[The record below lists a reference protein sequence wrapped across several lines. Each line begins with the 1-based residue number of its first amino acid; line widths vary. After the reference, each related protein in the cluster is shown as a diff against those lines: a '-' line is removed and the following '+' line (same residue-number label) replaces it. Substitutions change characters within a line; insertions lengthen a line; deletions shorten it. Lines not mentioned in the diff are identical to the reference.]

1 MKKKLALILAMLLIV
16 TLFAAC
22 GGGGKT
28 TTTAP
33 PTGQTG
39 DDIGGDEIP
48 DETEKP
54 DSPYNF
60 AVGNYE
66 VDERGFPTGSYEYT
80 LPLSTVEDEVFTYWM
95 TCYTPQF
102 IPEEGFGEMPYQ
114 RHTREKTG
122 VNIEYQ
128 VINSQAMMENFSVM
142 INSDDLSDLISGF
155 RFYWSGPPKSAI
167 EDAYIVNLI
176 DYRDYMPNYMY
187 QAVRF
192 DDIDVYNTIFYD
204 EETILAFYTMIE
216 EPMPGMNYC
225 ARADWLRKLD
235 MDPDDIITYDDVHEM
250 LTRFKNELDV
260 KWPMEI
266 FKTVE
271 PTAAMI
277 FAGYDTAMFVSD
289 QALPTIKIVDGVPTF
304 TLTQQEDYEALVLIK
319 SWLEEGLIDPAW
331 TSVSTNQ
338 DITPQILNGETGYVA
353 FNPGEIK
360 GFEDAASDPDAE
372 WAALKKVRKYEGQA
386 FKLGSKLGHFSYGSN
401 SISATCENIP
411 LLVTYCDY
419 FYSPEGSFSSSYGVQ
434 GHTWDYNEDGEIR
447 LTDFVLR
454 NPDGLGVAWVM
465 IMNALN
471 SFVDPGIEW
480 HTRNYA
486 YDGGERLLNM
496 MKVTWAEP
504 NYSGEYDWPTSLKF
518 TDEQSEEL
526 NKVQADVVTYIGE
539 NFLSFVDG
547 SKPLSEWDTYVAEA
561 KAIGLDACQAIFQ
574 EAYDAFIAKHG
585 DF

>member
-22 GGGGKT
+22 GGGKT
-28 TTTAP
+28 ETTSP

-39 DDIGGDEIP
+39 DDIGGDETP
-48 DETEKP
+48 DETKKP
-54 DSPYNF
+54 DSPYNY
-60 AVGNYE
+60 AIGDYD
-66 VDERGFPTGSYEYT
+66 VDESGFPTGSYEYT

-114 RHTREKTG
+114 AHIREKTG

-128 VINSQAMMENFSVM
+128 VINSQAMIENFSVM
-142 INSDDLSDLISGF
+142 INSDDLSDMISGF
-155 RFYWSGPPKSAI
+155 MFYWSGSPKSAV
-167 EDAYIVNLI
+167 EDGYTVNLL

-204 EETILAFYTMIE
+204 EETILAFATMLE
-216 EPMPGMNYC
+216 DPMPGMNYC
-225 ARADWLRKLD
+225 VRADWLEKLG
-235 MDPDDIITYDDVHEM
+235 MNPEDIITYDDVHEM

-260 KWPMEI
+260 KWPMEM
-266 FKTVE
+266 FKSVE
-271 PTAAMI
+271 PAASML
-277 FAGYDTAMFVSD
+277 FAGYDTAMYVND
-289 QALPTIKIVDGVPTF
+289 QALPVVRIVDGVPTF
-304 TLTQQEDYEALVLIK
+304 TLSHQEDYDALVLIK
-319 SWLEEGLIDPAW
+319 SWLDEGLIDPSW
-331 TSVSTNQ
+331 TSVTTNQ
-338 DITPQILNGETGYVA
+338 EITPQILNGETGYVA

-360 GFEDAASDPDAE
+360 GFEDGAIDPDAE
-372 WAALKKVRKYEGQA
+372 WTALKKMRMYEGQA
-386 FKLGSKLGHFSYGSN
+386 FKLGSKLGHFSFGSN

-419 FYSPEGSFSSSYGVQ
+419 FYSPEGSFSASYGVQ

-447 LTDFVLR
+447 LTDYVLN
-454 NPDGLGVAWVM
+454 NPDGQGVAWVM

-526 NKVQADVVTYIGE
+526 NKVQADVVTYISE

-547 SKPLSEWDTYVAEA
+547 SKPLSEWDAYVEEA
-561 KAIGLDACQAIFQ
+561 KTIGLDACQAIYQ
-574 EAYDAFIAKHG
+574 EAYDAFVAKYG